1 MDIENGDVIPNDSD
15 KHKSVKLKKQPIDYS
30 QMTKSDLIQEINRLN
45 SHVVQLKALFE
56 KSQKTHEH
64 LKKTDPNQR
73 KFDFN
78 RFNKRH
84 VLLKFAY
91 LGWDYKVK
99 SLDQK

>member
-1 MDIENGDVIPNDSD
+1 MESQNDQEMPKNLD
-15 KHKSVKLKKQPIDYS
+15 HKSVKLKKQQTDYT
-30 QMTKSDLIQEINRLN
+30 QMTNTELIQEIKRLN

-56 KSQKTHEH
+56 KSQKNQG
-64 LKKTDPNQR
+64 LKKPDPNQR

-91 LGWDYKVK
+91 LGWDYKVRVV
-99 SLDQK
+99 